1 MEDFAYGVDREQ
13 LTDAALRV
21 ARRTGARLQELDE
34 KVGLTKT
41 VTSGVHAITAKVN
54 SRTAPVLEKVQQNET
69 VQAVTDA
76 TVAAAATVNAKLS
89 EGFSWVHAKLN
100 PPAKVNAPEILTR
113 PAAGGG
119 GVETHLPRMERMERR
134 RRRRRRNRRRRP
146 SRRPHPRRP
155 RRRNPPRKTRHEGV
169 CRCLSSKT
177 TIPSSILGIKTLFI
191 FLAVVQ

>member
-119 GVETHLPRMERMERR
+119 GGMETHLPRMERME
-134 RRRRRRNRRRRP
+134 RRRRP

>member
-100 PPAKVNAPEILTR
+100 PPAKANAPEPLTR

-119 GVETHLPRMERMERR
+119 GDGNASAADGTDGTAAAAEPAAAPVPTSTPAAPAETKPTEED
-134 RRRRRRNRRRRP
+134 
-146 SRRPHPRRP
+146 
-155 RRRNPPRKTRHEGV
+155 T
-169 CRCLSSKT
+169 
-177 TIPSSILGIKTLFI
+177 
-191 FLAVVQ
+191 A

>member
-119 GVETHLPRMERMERR
+119 DGNASAADGTDGTAAAPVPTSTPAAPAETKPTEED
-134 RRRRRRNRRRRP
+134 
-146 SRRPHPRRP
+146 
-155 RRRNPPRKTRHEGV
+155 T
-169 CRCLSSKT
+169 
-177 TIPSSILGIKTLFI
+177 
-191 FLAVVQ
+191 A

>member
-119 GVETHLPRMERMERR
+119 GWKRICRGWNGWNGGGGGGGGTGAGARPDVHTRGARGDETHRGRHGMREYVDVCLPKLQYH
-134 RRRRRRNRRRRP
+134 RP
-146 SRRPHPRRP
+146 SS
-155 RRRNPPRKTRHEGV
+155 G
-169 CRCLSSKT
+169 
-177 TIPSSILGIKTLFI
+177 
-191 FLAVVQ
+191 